1 MDLRQMRYF
10 LLLAQERNFSR
21 AAERLHMAQPPLT
34 RQIKAVEDEL
44 GTTLFVRTSRGV
56 DLTAAGE
63 ALLQEVPNVLSLAQR
78 AEERARLT
86 GQGRYGRL
94 DVGIFGSAI
103 LNVIP
108 RMLARFHEARPEV
121 VVKLHTMTKPEQI
134 EALRERRIGI
144 GFNRLV
150 PDEPDLEVEVV
161 LRERLVVALPESHP
175 LAVRDTLTVRDMDD
189 VPMILYPNVP
199 LPGLAQQIAGAFR
212 RDGVRL
218 RVAQEV
224 EDVLTAVALVSA
236 GFGLCVTT
244 ESAASLRL
252 PGVAYRPLAS
262 KHLHDIELACLW
274 RRGDDSP
281 LLQAFLEV
289 VRGFRA
295 NR

>member
-10 LLLAQERNFSR
+10 LLLAQERNFGR

-34 RQIKAVEDEL
+34 RQIRAIEEEL
-44 GTTLFVRTSRGV
+44 GTALFVRTSKGV

-108 RMLARFHEARPEV
+108 RMLARFHEGRPGV
-121 VVKLHTMTKPEQI
+121 AVRLHTLTKLEQI

-150 PDEPDLEVEVV
+150 PDEPDLEIEVV
-161 LRERLVVALPESHP
+161 LRERLVVALPDSHA
-175 LAVRDTLTVRDMDD
+175 LAAQAEVSVRDMEDQ
-189 VPMILYPNVP
+189 PMILYPNVP

-244 ESAASLRL
+244 QSASSLTL

-262 KHLHDIELACLW
+262 KHLRDVELACLW

-281 LLQAFLEV
+281 LLLAFLDV
-289 VRGFRA
+289 VRSFRI
-295 NR
+295 RS